1 VAITRTLRRRN
12 EEFED
17 ERVIRLTQYPVES
30 PQWWVNRLYNR
41 LSGRL
46 PYIDKYSAYYEGH
59 FPLPW
64 LAPQAAQEFRRVLK
78 MGRANY
84 TGLVVDAQVERMII
98 EGFRIDTGDKDSKPT
113 PSSSTGVTKSQNYRS
128 SSNIGAADQT
138 TWRIWQANNMD
149 TLFDQGTLEAGI
161 TGASYLLVA
170 PNDKDEKVPRIWV
183 EHASQ
188 CILEYKPGTNRS
200 EVAAALKVWDDD
212 WTQEVH
218 AILYL
223 PEWIYKFK
231 TKRNASGMINP
242 NRWSER
248 RVAGESWPA
257 ENPIG
262 EVGVFELPNNPRLLS
277 GGRSELLDL
286 CDIQDRINKT
296 IVDRLMTQDYG
307 AFPQK
312 WATGWP
318 ETSED
323 GTPTAKINVGR
334 DRMITTDAVE
344 TKFGQFAAAAV
355 EGYMLGKKEDVH
367 DMAARSRTPAQYLLG
382 EFSNVNGETLKAS
395 ESGLVAKV
403 RQRMRGMDDPTES
416 AVRLARKLAGDSIP
430 DDVTMEI
437 VWRNP
442 EFRTEGELVDALTKM
457 ATLSVPNEVL
467 WERWGASPV
476 EIQRWKSIN
485 EEEAQKAAQND
496 ATALLADS
504 YRKAAAGTGS
514 SARPEDGQQ
523 QPGRSG
529 TGTPAGPGQQRGST
543 GGANNAARR

>member
-1 VAITRTLRRRN
+1 MAITRSLRRRA
-12 EEFED
+12 EEFEE
-17 ERVIRLTQYPVES
+17 ERLIRLTQYPVNS

-41 LSGRL
+41 LDYRR
-46 PYIDKYSAYYEGH
+46 PFIDKYDDYYSGH

-64 LAPQAAQEFRRVLK
+64 LAPQAAEEFRRVLK

-98 EGFRIDTGDKDSKPT
+98 EGFRIDTGDHEKNSPRSNPT
-113 PSSSTGVTKSQNYRS
+113 NGVTRS
-128 SSNIGAADQT
+128 SNYKASKNIGAADQT

-149 TLFDQGTLEAGI
+149 TLFDQGVLEAGI

-170 PNDKDEKVPRIWV
+170 PNPKDDKTPKIWV

-188 CILEYKPGTNRS
+188 CILEYVPGSNRS

-218 AILYL
+218 AVLYL
-223 PEWIYKFK
+223 PDFIYKFK
-231 TKRNASGMINP
+231 TSRTPSGVINP
-242 NRWSER
+242 NRWAER
-248 RVAGESWPA
+248 RVPGESWPA
-257 ENPIG
+257 ENPLG
-262 EVGVFELPNNPRLLS
+262 EVGVFELPNNPRLLT
-277 GGRSELLDL
+277 GGRSELTDL

-318 ETSED
+318 ETD
-323 GTPTAKINVGR
+323 AAGNPTQRINVGR
-334 DRMITTDAVE
+334 DRMITTEVVE

-416 AVRLARKLAGDSIP
+416 AIRLARKLAGDTIS

-437 VWRNP
+437 IWQNP

-476 EIQRWKSIN
+476 EIERWKHIN
-485 EEEAQKAAQND
+485 EEEAAKALAND
-496 ATALLADS
+496 TTALLADS
-504 YRKAAAGTGS
+504 YRRNASGTGS
-514 SARPEDGQQ
+514 SVPNQ
-523 QPGRSG
+523 G
-529 TGTPAGPGQQRGST
+529 TGSPAGPGAVRGST
-543 GGANNAARR
+543 GGANNAPKSKQPA

>member
-1 VAITRTLRRRN
+1 MAYTRSLRRRA

-17 ERVIRLTQYPVES
+17 ERLIRLSQYPVES

-41 LSGRL
+41 MDYRR
-46 PYIDKYSAYYEGH
+46 PFIDKYEDYYAGH

-64 LAPQAAQEFRRVLK
+64 LAPQAVEEFRRVLK

-98 EGFRIDTGDKDSKPT
+98 EGFRIDTGDNDRDSLPKFGD
-113 PSSSTGVTKSQNYRS
+113 SNGVTRS
-128 SSNIGAADQT
+128 SGYKSTKNIGAADQT

-149 TLFDQGTLEAGI
+149 TLFDQGVLEAGI
-161 TGASYLLVA
+161 DGAAYLLVA
-170 PNDKDEKVPRIWV
+170 PNDKDPKTPKIWV

-188 CILEYKPGTNRS
+188 CILEYVPGSNRS

-231 TKRNASGMINP
+231 TSRTASGAINP
-242 NRWSER
+242 NRWAER

-257 ENPIG
+257 PNPIG
-262 EVGVFELPNNPRLLS
+262 EVPVFELPNNPRLLT
-277 GGRSELLDL
+277 GGRSELADL

-318 ETSED
+318 EVNED
-323 GTPTAKINVGR
+323 GTPTQRIDVGR
-334 DRMITTDAVE
+334 DRIITTDAAE

-416 AVRLARKLAGDSIP
+416 AIRLARRLAGDSVP

-437 VWRNP
+437 IWQNP

-476 EIQRWKSIN
+476 EIQRWKHIN
-485 EEEAQKAAQND
+485 EEEAARAAAND
-496 ATALLADS
+496 ATALLADT
-504 YRKAAAGTGS
+504 YRRNAAGTGS
-514 SARPEDGQQ
+514 SVPNSGAS
-523 QPGRSG
+523 GRGSA
-529 TGTPAGPGQQRGST
+529 AGEGAVRGST
-543 GGANNAARR
+543 GGRNNAPKTAA